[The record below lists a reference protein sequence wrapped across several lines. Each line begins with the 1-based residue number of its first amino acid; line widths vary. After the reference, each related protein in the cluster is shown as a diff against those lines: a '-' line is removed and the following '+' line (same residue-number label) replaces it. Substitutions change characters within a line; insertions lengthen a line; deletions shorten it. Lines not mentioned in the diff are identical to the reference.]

1 MKSLIIIGARGLGRK
16 VYDLAKSNSEFSKE
30 FVIKG
35 FLDDQPS
42 KIEDYKN
49 YPNVI
54 SSVENYTVNKNDVFV
69 CALANTSKKKYYSKI
84 IIDKGGKF
92 INIISDK
99 CIINSNVCLG
109 SEGIIIFENSIISAD
124 SSIDNFVTIQPN
136 VVIGHDTMIEKNC
149 HINCFVFTGGSSK
162 ICSDVT
168 LHTRSTILPGITIG
182 SNTIVGACSLVNK
195 NILGNC
201 TVVGTPAK
209 II

>member
-35 FLDDQPS
+35 FFDDQPS

-54 SSVENYTVNKNDVFV
+54 SSVENYTVNKN
-69 CALANTSKKKYYSKI
+69 
-84 IIDKGGKF
+84 
-92 INIISDK
+92 
-99 CIINSNVCLG
+99 
-109 SEGIIIFENSIISAD
+109 
-124 SSIDNFVTIQPN
+124 
-136 VVIGHDTMIEKNC
+136 
-149 HINCFVFTGGSSK
+149 
-162 ICSDVT
+162 
-168 LHTRSTILPGITIG
+168 
-182 SNTIVGACSLVNK
+182 
-195 NILGNC
+195 ILGNC